1 MSLSENR
8 FPLFRDMRQ
17 KRPFGRP
24 LLEAAMARHFDR
36 HRAQE
41 HDRPVTGVLHAR
53 VWALLAGFS
62 AWFALAVWGFAG
74 GGLSNYLLVIVSG
87 FIFIVVA
94 LQLILSMVTRTHDAS
109 ERAVNRASLRDW
121 ATWDFETWQDRL
133 SGAQAALHI
142 LLPIAAAAVGMTIF
156 AIIFQIT
163 QRGGL

>member
-1 MSLSENR
+1 M
-8 FPLFRDMRQ
+8 
-17 KRPFGRP
+17 
-24 LLEAAMARHFDR
+24 EAAMTRDFDR
-36 HRAQE
+36 NLERQQ
-41 HDRPVTGVLHAR
+41 DRPVTGVLHAR

-94 LQLILSMVTRTHDAS
+94 LQLILSTVTRTHDAS
-109 ERAVNRASLRDW
+109 EREVNRASLRDW
-121 ATWDFETWQDRL
+121 AAWDFETWQDRL

-163 QRGGL
+163 QHGGI